1 MKKHIPNLITMLNL
15 SSGMIAIFFI
25 FQRDWLW
32 AAGFVLLGI
41 FFDFFDG
48 LAART
53 FKVSSEM
60 GLQLDSL
67 ADMVTSGLAPAF
79 AMFFLLQDALG
90 VNLSEGI
97 YFDNNHLLPFFGFII
112 ALGSALRLAKFNID
126 ERQTSSFIGLPTPA
140 NSLLILS
147 LPLIVYHQNFERL
160 NHFILNP
167 YTLIII
173 SIFSAY
179 ILNAEMPLFSLK
191 FKNFSWK
198 DNSEKYILIFLSIIL
213 IPLFK
218 FVSVPIIIFIYL
230 LLSLIYKRKILTNS

>member
-1 MKKHIPNLITMLNL
+1 MKKHIPNLITLLNL

-25 FQRDWLW
+25 FQKDWLW

-48 LAART
+48 LAARSL
-53 FKVSSEM
+53 KVSSEM

-67 ADMVTSGLAPAF
+67 ADMITSGMAPAF

-90 VNLSEGI
+90 VDLSKGI
-97 YFDNNHLLPFFGFII
+97 VFDFNHLLPFLGFVI

-140 NSLLILS
+140 NTLFILS
-147 LPLIVYHQNFERL
+147 LPLIVYHQNIKSL
-160 NHFILNP
+160 THFILNP
-167 YTLIII
+167 YTLIIV
-173 SIFSAY
+173 SLFSAY

-191 FKNFSWK
+191 FKDFTWK
-198 DNSEKYILIFLSIIL
+198 NNSEKYILIILSIVL
-213 IPLFK
+213 IPLIK
-218 FVSVPIIIFIYL
+218 FVSVPIIIIIYL
-230 LLSLIYKRKILTNS
+230 LLSLLYKPKK

>member
-1 MKKHIPNLITMLNL
+1 MKKHIPNLITLLNL

-25 FQRDWLW
+25 FQKDWLW

-48 LAART
+48 LAARY

-67 ADMVTSGLAPAF
+67 ADMVTSGVAPAF

-90 VNLSEGI
+90 VDLSEGI
-97 YFDNNHLLPFFGFII
+97 YLDANHLLPFFGFAI

-126 ERQTSSFIGLPTPA
+126 ERQTGSFIGLPTPA
-140 NSLLILS
+140 NTLFILS
-147 LPLIVYHQNFERL
+147 LPLIVYHQNIESL
-160 NHFILNP
+160 KQLILNP

-173 SIFSAY
+173 SLFSAY

-191 FKNFSWK
+191 FKNFTWK
-198 DNSEKYILIFLSIIL
+198 DNAEKYILIILSLIL
-213 IPLFK
+213 IPLFQ
-218 FVSVPIIIFIYL
+218 FVSIPIIIIIYL
-230 LLSLIYKRKILTNS
+230 LLSLYLKFKK